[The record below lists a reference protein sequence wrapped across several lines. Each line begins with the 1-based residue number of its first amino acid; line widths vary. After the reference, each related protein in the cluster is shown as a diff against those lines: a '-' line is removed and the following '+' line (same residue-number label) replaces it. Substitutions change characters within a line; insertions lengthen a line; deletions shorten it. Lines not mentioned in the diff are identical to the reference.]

1 MGNEEIRTAI
11 EEAMGLTRHL
21 EEPFK
26 SIAFRVVLQRQL
38 GQHQP
43 TSDDRPAA
51 VVRPGDTFGELAAAR
66 QPTTHVNRV
75 ILFAYYSL
83 HSGDRK
89 GVTIKEIEEA
99 YRQIRE
105 RKPQNIPDVI
115 AGCSRHGFLVEGQ
128 RKEGAKT
135 WVITSRGEGYVENG
149 FQVT

>member
-1 MGNEEIRTAI
+1 
-11 EEAMGLTRHL
+11 
-21 EEPFK
+21 
-26 SIAFRVVLQRQL
+26 VV
-38 GQHQP
+38 
-43 TSDDRPAA
+43 S
-51 VVRPGDTFGELAAAR
+51 PGETFGELAAAR

-75 ILFAYYSL
+75 ILFAYHSL
-83 HSGDRK
+83 HSGHRK

-115 AGCSRHGFLVEGQ
+115 AQCSRRGFLVEGE
-128 RKEGAKT
+128 RKEGAKA